1 MCSTSYKKPIV
12 LQRKISSVHRKCTD
26 GKKVFNQNLIVL
38 IQDQNNEYLINLYY
52 CLAWAFEIFLYVFL

>member
-1 MCSTSYKKPIV
+1 M
-12 LQRKISSVHRKCTD
+12 SVRFYCTD
-26 GKKVFNQNLIVL
+26 VKIEIKFDCI